1 MGNVQSLPGIFPLGE
16 DRDFLSEREWT
27 CLRLVCH
34 DKKTIADAKPEA
46 LSRATAGQIGT
57 TRAAVLIQ
65 TARIA
70 RFPGLGSW
78 IARLMAEAGW
88 CEEDIR
94 CRPAA
99 DIMAAINRQTG
110 YAICNRATEHALNE
124 LQARWSDAPSHENN

>member
-1 MGNVQSLPGIFPLGE
+1 MGNVQSLPGIFPLAE

-34 DKKTIADAKPEA
+34 DKKTIADAEPEA
-46 LSRATAGQIGT
+46 LSRATAGQINA

-70 RFPGLGSW
+70 SLPGLGSW

-88 CEEDIR
+88 CEQDIR

-99 DIMAAINRQTG
+99 DIMIAINRRTG
-110 YAICNRATEHALNE
+110 YAICNRATEHALGE
-124 LQARWSDAPSHENN
+124 LQTKWPDAPSQGGN